1 MASDGLADAA
11 SIVQLQDGDLAA
23 GILGQEGRALVLAA
37 PQIHGHGFKL
47 DALLRRKYPDPTGI
61 GCAWKIVQFHL
72 LFSVF

>member
-1 MASDGLADAA
+1 
-11 SIVQLQDGDLAA
+11 
-23 GILGQEGRALVLAA
+23 VLAA